1 MSLNIG
7 GDPVSNVYL
16 GDSQVSG
23 IYLGSKE
30 IWTSRFWDFED
41 DFERSSIGSAWQG
54 SGGVIAGT
62 APNRHLKK
70 NNSVGSTN
78 YWTVQQFGGDDFV
91 VEALLGPVL
100 DSQQAA
106 SIMWGTTNEY
116 VYVEFSKTRSNIIG
130 DYDGWAWNTRASLPQ
145 QSWTEGDII
154 RVERTGNVVNV
165 FRNGSLLASAIS
177 NVARGVGK
185 RRLALSVRMDKNYLL
200 SWYGPTYDEVR
211 VRAR

>member
-7 GDPVSNVYL
+7 GDPISNVYL
-16 GDSQVSG
+16 GGSQVSG

-54 SGGVIAGT
+54 SGGLIAGT

-70 NNSVGSTN
+70 NNTAGSAD
-78 YWTVQQFGGDDFV
+78 YWSVQQFDGDDFV
-91 VEALLGPVL
+91 IEVTLGPVL
-100 DSQQAA
+100 DSQQPA
-106 SIMWGTTNEY
+106 SILWGTTNEY
-116 VYVEFSKTRSNIIG
+116 VYVEFSKSGPNLIG
-130 DYDGWAWNTRASLPQ
+130 DYDGRAWNTRASLPQ
-145 QSWTEGDII
+145 QSWTEGDIL
-154 RVERTGNVVNV
+154 RVERTGNVVIV

-177 NVARGVGK
+177 NFARGVGK
-185 RRLALSVRMDKNYLL
+185 RRAGLSVRMDKNFLL

>member
-7 GDPVSNVYL
+7 GKPVSNVYL

-70 NNSVGSTN
+70 NNTAGSTA
-78 YWTVQQFGGDDFV
+78 YWTAQQFGGDDFV
-91 VEALLGPVL
+91 IEALIGPVL

-106 SIMWGTTNEY
+106 SIMWGTPNEY
-116 VYVEFSKTRSNIIG
+116 LYVEFSKTRNNIIG
-130 DYDGWAWNTRASLPQ
+130 DYDGWAWNTRANLPQ
-145 QSWTEGDII
+145 QSWTEGDTI
-154 RVERTGNVVNV
+154 RVERTGTTVNV
-165 FRNGSLLASAIS
+165 FRNGSLLATATSS
-177 NVARGVGK
+177 LARGVGK
-185 RRLALSVRMDKNYLL
+185 RRAALSVRMDKNYLL
-200 SWYGPTYDEVR
+200 SWYGPTFDEVR